1 MRTFEW
7 TRWVG
12 AGAVLL
18 AGLLAW
24 AGCDTTQDDD
34 DDSDMEGTPP
44 VIEHEPVPDGQ
55 PAMVEVDV
63 ECSVTDDDGLSA
75 VTLYFRVTGT
85 EAWNFAYMY
94 ETEESGH
101 YLGKISA
108 QVVTADGVDYYL
120 RAVDA
125 GVPRA
130 EDTAP
135 SVAPD
140 NFHHFSVAV
149 LGQTLPFFE
158 DWEGSSLG
166 GLGWT
171 VVVDGF
177 PDYEWEQTDT
187 DALSGDSSVMHKEG
201 INEISAL
208 KDWLIS
214 PPLEFDGET
223 DMVVNWWESALY
235 GVDIQVHQ
243 LWVSMGSPDPEDGD
257 FQLVADLTGPEED
270 STWTPSELHDITA
283 SVSAGIGYVAF
294 YYEGEYPAD
303 RWFLDD
309 VYVGEPIPR
318 FELVDVTIAPTD
330 FGPGD
335 TVDLTITVE
344 NVALIDSLEL
354 DGTLTSDDGDLSFPT
369 QVVDYGVIE
378 AFQTSSG
385 AGAFEMTVAVEH
397 PDNAYLALTL
407 ILDDGEHSWDLP
419 IEILMGQETYAEV
432 DYDASDSDELM
443 LTVGH
448 GDPAAPAFETT
459 TEVANVAGTWST
471 AITSESAF
479 LPPGPGE
486 ERWWLRVDNGGLYP
500 VMINAYSI
508 LWGGM
513 TFSSDEA
520 PIEVL
525 AMSSEVIYLPPLP
538 ILEATAVFTNPDP
551 VSPGD
556 TGVEVAV
563 EVTNQGSVSTAGPLT
578 GTLTSAEADVT
589 NITGTDLEFGQDP
602 LAFGDAA
609 MNATSFTF
617 DVDAAHTSDDDLEFT
632 LVMSDGVD
640 SFDVPFVVQVPWARV
655 RLEELFVDD
664 SDGNGDGIIDE
675 GETVM
680 LTAAFRNTGDFG
692 TAGPVTVNLAVNPSS
707 QAIVTLLDDQQD
719 LNVTLD
725 AGQPHVEAGAFE
737 MRVDQGFMGDSVILD
752 VLISDGQDSWA
763 DTYNLEVTQRAWTT
777 ISGSYDP
784 IWDNDGDVEGNSAYM
799 FDIAELH
806 YKTDGQVLWLKTDS
820 YTPFDTGTL
829 WLTYV
834 FYDVPNWWRLH
845 FIYSDFKLY
854 DDWFDGWFIG
864 DEVTP
869 TEPIVW
875 STEQDG
881 QIYSFIFRVLLEDM
895 EVDGQ
900 SLRMGM
906 FAGSCPFS
914 YYCDTAPD
922 SWFYLD
928 LVNAQYGQDS
938 DLLYVFTW

>member
-1 MRTFEW
+1 M
-7 TRWVG
+7 RWVV
-12 AGAVLL
+12 AGAVFG
-18 AGLLAW
+18 AGLLVLP
-24 AGCDTTQDDD
+24 GCRVDDD
-34 DDSDMEGTPP
+34 DDTDVDPEGTPP
-44 VIEHEPVPDGQ
+44 IIEHEPVPDGQ

-63 ECSVTDDDGLSA
+63 ECSVTDDEDLSA

-101 YLGKISA
+101 RLGKISA
-108 QVVTADGVDYYL
+108 QVVTSDGVDYYI

-130 EDTAP
+130 EETAP
-135 SVAPD
+135 SGAPE

-149 LGQTLPFFE
+149 LGESLPFFE
-158 DWEGSSLG
+158 DWEAGSLG

-187 DALSGDSSVMHKEG
+187 AALSGDNSVMHKEG

-223 DMVVNWWESALY
+223 DMVVNWWEAVVY
-235 GVDIQVHQ
+235 GGDVQVHQ

-257 FQLVADLTGPEED
+257 FQLVADLTAPEDDEA
-270 STWTPSELHDITA
+270 WTPSDLHDITGI
-283 SVSAGIGYVAF
+283 VTAGIGYVAF

-303 RWFLDD
+303 RWYLDD

-318 FELVDVTIAPTD
+318 FELVDVTVAPTNFD
-330 FGPGD
+330 PGD

-344 NVALIDSLEL
+344 NVALVDSLEL
-354 DGTLTSDDGDLSFPT
+354 EGRLGSDDGELSFPT
-369 QVVDYGVIE
+369 QIVDYGIIE

-397 PDNAYLALTL
+397 PHNAYLALTL
-407 ILDDGEHSWDLP
+407 TLDDGEHSWDLP
-419 IEILMGQETYAEV
+419 FEILMGEETYAEV
-432 DYDASDSDELM
+432 DYDATDTDELT

-448 GDPAAPAFETT
+448 GDPAAPAYETS
-459 TEVANVAGTWST
+459 TEVANAAGTWTT
-471 AITSESAF
+471 AITSEAAY

-486 ERWWLRVDNGGLYP
+486 ERWWLRVDNDGLYP
-500 VMINAYSI
+500 ATIDAYSI
-508 LWGGM
+508 LWGG
-513 TFSSDEA
+513 TPFVSDEA

-525 AMSSEVIYLPPLP
+525 AMSSAVIYLPPLP
-538 ILEATAVFTNPDP
+538 VIEATAVFTNPDP
-551 VSPGD
+551 VAPGD
-556 TGVEVAV
+556 TGVEVVV
-563 EVTNQGSVSTAGPLT
+563 EVTNQGTVSTAGPLT
-578 GTLTSAEADVT
+578 GTLTSAEADVS
-589 NITGTDLEFGQDP
+589 NITGTDLEFGEDP
-602 LAFGDAA
+602 LGFGDSAT
-609 MNATSFTF
+609 NATSFTF
-617 DVDAAHTSDDDLEFT
+617 DVDAGHTSDDDLEFT

-640 SFDVPFVVQVPWARV
+640 SFDVPFAVEVPWASV
-655 RLEELFVDD
+655 GLEELIIDD
-664 SDGNGDGIIDE
+664 SDGNSDSIIDE

-680 LTAAFRNTGDFG
+680 LTAALRNTGDFS
-692 TAGPVTVNLAVNPSS
+692 TAGPVSVTLAINPAS
-707 QAIVTLLDDQQD
+707 QATVTLLDDHQD
-719 LNVTLD
+719 LNVALD
-725 AGQPHVEAGAFE
+725 AGQPHLEPGAFE
-737 MRVDQGFMGDSVILD
+737 MRVDQGYMGDSVILD
-752 VLISDGQDSWA
+752 VVITDGQDTWTG
-763 DTYNLEVTQRAWTT
+763 TYSLEVTQRAWTT
-777 ISGSYDP
+777 IAGSYDA
-784 IWDNDGDVEGNSAYM
+784 IWDNDGGVEGNSAYM

-820 YTPFDTGTL
+820 YTPFDISTL
-829 WLTYV
+829 WLTWV
-834 FYDVPNWWRLH
+834 FYDVPNWWRMH
-845 FIYSDFKLY
+845 FLYSDFKLY
-854 DDWFDGWFIG
+854 DDWFDGRFAG

-900 SLRMGM
+900 SLRLGM
-906 FAGSCPFS
+906 FAGPCAFS

-922 SWFYLD
+922 LWFYLD
-928 LVNAQYGQDS
+928 LANAQYGQDS